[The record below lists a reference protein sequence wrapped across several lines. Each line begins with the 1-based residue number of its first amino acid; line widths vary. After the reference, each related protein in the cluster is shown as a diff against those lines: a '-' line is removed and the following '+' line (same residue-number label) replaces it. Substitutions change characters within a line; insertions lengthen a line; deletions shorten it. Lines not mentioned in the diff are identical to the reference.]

1 MIICACGDG
10 ASMRDAEILSHT
22 VPLRRYARR
31 GGSRSAMRA
40 TLWDTD
46 RDTTAWLQ
54 AAFAEIPVPLKIV
67 GTQGT
72 LEYECRHADLDAF
85 LIVECVRDRPED
97 IERCRQVLAFTDVE
111 AYIVYASEGA
121 RRVIAS
127 SARGPLK
134 WLLWTTDW
142 YSLLALLRAL
152 REQVTANRVSQASPE
167 ITEHQH
173 RVWALVA
180 GGLSHSK
187 IAAELHVS
195 VGTVKKDI
203 ERVKSKLRVTTR
215 EELIFAFHRRPAR

>member
-1 MIICACGDG
+1 MFI
-10 ASMRDAEILSHT
+10 
-22 VPLRRYARR
+22 
-31 GGSRSAMRA
+31 
-40 TLWDTD
+40 
-46 RDTTAWLQ
+46 
-54 AAFAEIPVPLKIV
+54 
-67 GTQGT
+67 
-72 LEYECRHADLDAF
+72 
-85 LIVECVRDRPED
+85 
-97 IERCRQVLAFTDVE
+97 
-111 AYIVYASEGA
+111 
-121 RRVIAS
+121 
-127 SARGPLK
+127 
-134 WLLWTTDW
+134 
-142 YSLLALLRAL
+142 SLLALLRAL